1 MRNENVNIDMFWP
14 LHDLSQYW
22 WWWKEKGPYPLTT
35 HLKWE
40 RSLKGISFKCGKRAA
55 VVGQNS
61 EQLGC
66 VPLRAKLLTLQSDQ
80 KSKSLTII
88 WTIFIEREDVQT
100 IIPFPIQKKGTAVKD
115 NFFRDGKPSFR
126 LSPPEFQC
134 REPHHIFLFSAVVHY
149 AWEEMVAGFK
159 YSRSYLGPKVL
170 ISNSKNHSRTSSLF
184 ENLKFK

>member
-14 LHDLSQYW
+14 HDLAQYW

-80 KSKSLTII
+80 KSKSPDNYLDNIHR
-88 WTIFIEREDVQT
+88 ERGCSNNNT
-100 IIPFPIQKKGTAVKD
+100 FSHSKKGTAVKD

-126 LSPPEFQC
+126 LSPRISVQ
-134 REPHHIFLFSAVVHY
+134 RASPHISIFSSSALCTIR
-149 AWEEMVAGFK
+149 WG
-159 YSRSYLGPKVL
+159 S
-170 ISNSKNHSRTSSLF
+170 SKLVCN
-184 ENLKFK
+184 EI

>member
-14 LHDLSQYW
+14 HDLAQYW

-66 VPLRAKLLTLQSDQ
+66 TTAN
-80 KSKSLTII
+80 
-88 WTIFIEREDVQT
+88 QT
-100 IIPFPIQKKGTAVKD
+100 IDSTKWPEVKIPD
-115 NFFRDGKPSFR
+115 NYLDNIH
-126 LSPPEFQC
+126 
-134 REPHHIFLFSAVVHY
+134 RER
-149 AWEEMVAGFK
+149 MFK
-159 YSRSYLGPKVL
+159 Q
-170 ISNSKNHSRTSSLF
+170 
-184 ENLKFK
+184 

>member
-14 LHDLSQYW
+14 HDLAQYW

-80 KSKSLTII
+80 KSKSPDNYLDNIHR
-88 WTIFIEREDVQT
+88 ERGCSNNNT
-100 IIPFPIQKKGTAVKD
+100 FSHSKKGTAVKD

-149 AWEEMVAGFK
+149 
-159 YSRSYLGPKVL
+159 VL
-170 ISNSKNHSRTSSLF
+170 
-184 ENLKFK
+184 